1 MSDKSER
8 LLKIYA
14 RLKRSPVTIE
24 IIRDWAKK
32 NDIKVSERT
41 FYRDLNDLE
50 NSLILD
56 NERLVV
62 SEGEKKI

>member
-41 FYRDLNDLE
+41 FYRD
-50 NSLILD
+50 IA
-56 NERLVV
+56 RLVELNFLDDQDGLIIV
-62 SEGEKKI
+62 GD